1 MTTCIK
7 WMTISLLVLGSLLV
21 VIDSASGQTLP
32 TETMC
37 VTKSDFHAA
46 VHDQCRDLRAR
57 ADQYTVC
64 RGLLTTQTNEL
75 NSCAGQLELLRDIDA
90 LRVSA
95 ERREERA
102 MVERYS
108 IWTVGTV
115 GVVGAAVGVLVTVI
129 VLSN

>member
-1 MTTCIK
+1 
-7 WMTISLLVLGSLLV
+7 
-21 VIDSASGQTLP
+21 
-32 TETMC
+32 MC

-46 VHDQCRDLRAR
+46 VHDQCRDLKAR

-64 RGLLTTQTNEL
+64 RGLLTAQTAQL
-75 NSCAGQLELLRDIDA
+75 NACAGQLELLRDIDT

-95 ERREERA
+95 ERRAERA

-108 IWTVGTV
+108 VWTVGTV